1 MKTINKI
8 MYSDG
13 SHAWLKVAR
22 DELRELE
29 ILDQI
34 SAWSKVRGDNIY
46 LEEDLDYLLYVR
58 ALETKQPGTRL
69 NLTEKYSD
77 PCRVRNYNFFKGDVK
92 NEL

>member
-8 MYSDG
+8 MYSNG

-34 SAWSKVRGDNIY
+34 SGWSKVFRDNIY

-77 PCRVRNYNFFKGDVK
+77 RCRVQNYDFFKGDIGK
-92 NEL
+92 